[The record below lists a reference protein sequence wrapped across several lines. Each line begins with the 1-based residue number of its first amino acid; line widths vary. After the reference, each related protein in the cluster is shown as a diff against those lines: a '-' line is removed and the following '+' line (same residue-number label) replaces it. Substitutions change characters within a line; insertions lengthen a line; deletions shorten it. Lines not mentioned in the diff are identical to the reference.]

1 MKVAVSSS
9 GRDLDS
15 QIDPRFGRCAYF
27 LIVDTLDMSLELF
40 ENENMALSGGA
51 GISSAQFLVSKGVR
65 AVLTGN
71 CGPNAV
77 RALSAAGVEL
87 FVGQAETVRQAI
99 ERYKNGELRPATEA
113 NVADHYGMGVTG
125 SMGDARAQAEGGRM
139 GMSRGMGM
147 GRGMGRGRRMGGG
160 RGMGRGMGM
169 SGWDVPDQMNLGGL
183 SKEQELKVIR
193 EQAMALTK
201 QLEEIE
207 ARIKKLEDTN

>member
-27 LIVDTLDMSLELF
+27 LIVDTLDMSSGVF
-40 ENENMALSGGA
+40 ENESMALAGGA
-51 GISSAQFLVSKGVR
+51 GISTAQFLVSKGVR

-87 FVGQAETVRQAI
+87 FVGQAGTVRQAI
-99 ERYKNGELRPATEA
+99 ERYKNGDLRPATEA

-139 GMSRGMGM
+139 GMNRGMGM

-169 SGWDVPDQMNLGGL
+169 SGWDVPDQMDLGGL
-183 SKEQELKVIR
+183 SKEQELKVIK

>member
-15 QIDPRFGRCAYF
+15 QIDPRFGRSAYF
-27 LIVDTLDMSLELF
+27 LIVDTLDMSLEVF
-40 ENENMALSGGA
+40 ENENMALAGGV
-51 GISSAQFLVSKGVR
+51 GISTAQFLVSKGVR

-87 FVGQAETVRQAI
+87 FVGQAGTVMQAI
-99 ERYKNGELRPATEA
+99 ERYKNGDLRPATEA

-147 GRGMGRGRRMGGG
+147 GRGMGRGRLMGGR

-193 EQAMALTK
+193 EQAIALTK